1 MVERDQHFFGRTSEA
16 SLVTCHHFPHPCQ
29 PDCVPSESTQT
40 LEFDA
45 YSITFGQSVSL
56 ASH

>member
-1 MVERDQHFFGRTSEA
+1 MLHK
-16 SLVTCHHFPHPCQ
+16 
-29 PDCVPSESTQT
+29 STQT